1 MKANNPLKDADHDF
15 LEYSKQVSA
24 FFICVPSKMVAKK
37 KKEVIASEKCKSHK
51 SRGLDIGEESERTG
65 RVVVKQSQL
74 RADGRF

>member
-51 SRGLDIGEESERTG
+51 
-65 RVVVKQSQL
+65 
-74 RADGRF
+74 